1 MPKVADND
9 IHLPFNYTTES
20 DSQITIKFT
29 NYSKD
34 LFQFDPCLNIQY
46 LLSSDNSRLQ
56 ISYEDNSP
64 IELTTFVDNSDQWIE
79 EQICV
84 NSLVKDIGED
94 FKIVLKSKLSKP
106 NSDAISIKIGH
117 NFISDVARD
126 PALPKTFDYLRHWN
140 ESDSSTKYQ
149 FKNQWPLIYPR
160 NVWKLSSDNEERN
173 KQKITF
179 ESNFTIFSLITS
191 KLIHF

>member
-9 IHLPFNYTTES
+9 IHLPFNYTTER
-20 DSQITIKFT
+20 DSQILIKFT
-29 NYSKD
+29 NYSNE
-34 LFQFDPCLNIQY
+34 LLQFDPCLNIQY

-56 ISYEDNSP
+56 ISYEDNNP

-84 NSLVKDIGED
+84 NSLAKDVGKD
-94 FKIVLKSKLSKP
+94 FKIGLKSKLSKP

-117 NFISDVARD
+117 NFISDVRRD
-126 PALPKTFDYLRHWN
+126 PALQKTFDYLRHWN
-140 ESDSSTKYQ
+140 ESDSSKYQ
-149 FKNQWPLIYPR
+149 FKNQWPLVYPR
-160 NVWKLSSDNEERN
+160 NEWKLPSDNEVKD

-179 ESNFTIFSLITS
+179 QSNLIILS
-191 KLIHF
+191 